1 MRSNQVRSVVVV
13 LNLVGL
19 MLLALGVMACDS
31 PPPTRAIPTF
41 APRATSTPLP
51 PAVKGS
57 IVKVT
62 RGTLD
67 QSLNLRGTV
76 RSAREAILVFKVRGS
91 IANIAVTAGEQVKQ
105 GAIIAQL
112 DDLQYDQEIVSA
124 KYEAD
129 KAAIY
134 LRQAQARL
142 AAYDARLDTIRN
154 LLPRYTEL
162 RDQYWQMY
170 RLKAPTAADH
180 ARALSEYNSYLNADA
195 DVRRL
200 TTEFN
205 TLNTDRQITALDIEL
220 YQKQLQYW
228 QQRVIYLQERY
239 ANAKLVAPFDGL
251 VVSIDRRVGEWVES
265 YEPIGTFA
273 DPKQLN
279 VEVNVPEADI
289 ASVSLGQTARIVL
302 DGFPDKTFAGKVR
315 EVASQASIHQGKN
328 VYRVLIGFDK
338 SAEVPATLRMGA
350 DVAFVRG
357 SKDNVLLVPTKAIQQ
372 DGLTAYVMVLRE
384 GKWERVPV
392 QVGANGTNYTEIVSG
407 LAEGEQ
413 ILVP

>member
-1 MRSNQVRSVVVV
+1 MSRLR
-13 LNLVGL
+13 LLIIGFITWLFFALLVT
-19 MLLALGVMACDS
+19 ACDS

-51 PAVKGS
+51 PAAKGT

-67 QSLNLRGTV
+67 QSLTLRGTV

-91 IANIAVTAGEQVKQ
+91 IANIAVNAGDQVKQ

-112 DDLQYDQEIVSA
+112 DDWQYDQDIISA

-142 AAYDARLDTIRN
+142 SSYNARIETINN

-162 RDQYWQMY
+162 RDQRWQIY

-180 ARALSEYNSYLNADA
+180 ARALAEYNAYLDADA
-195 DVRRL
+195 DVRRY
-200 TTEFN
+200 TTELN

-220 YQKQLQYW
+220 YQKQVQYW
-228 QQRVIYLQERY
+228 QQRVTYLQERY
-239 ANAKLVAPFDGL
+239 ASAKLVAPFDGL

-265 YEPIGTFA
+265 YEPIGTLA
-273 DPKQLN
+273 DPKQLI
-279 VEVNVPEADI
+279 VELNVPETEV
-289 ASVSLGQTARIVL
+289 ASVSIGQAVRVVL
-302 DGFPDKTFAGKVR
+302 DGFPDKNFTARVK
-315 EVASQASIHQGKN
+315 EIASQASIYQGKN
-328 VYRVLIGFDK
+328 VYRTLVTFNDL
-338 SAEVPATLRMGA
+338 SQVPATLRMGA
-350 DVAFVRG
+350 DVAFLRA
-357 SKDNVLLVPTKAIQQ
+357 SKENVLLVPTKAIQQ
-372 DGLTAYVMVLRE
+372 DGLAQYVTVLRQ
-384 GKWERVPV
+384 GNWERVPV
-392 QVGANGTNYTEIVSG
+392 QVGANSATHTEIMSG

>member
-1 MRSNQVRSVVVV
+1 MNRRSCIAGLS
-13 LNLVGL
+13 LIVGL
-19 MLLALGVMACDS
+19 FMLMMTACDS

-51 PAVKGS
+51 PAAKGT

-67 QSLNLRGTV
+67 QSLSLRGTV
-76 RSAREAILVFKVRGS
+76 RSTREAILVFKVRGS

-112 DDLQYDQEIVSA
+112 DDLQYDQDIVSA

-142 AAYDARLDTIRN
+142 SAYDARMETIKN

-180 ARALSEYNSYLNADA
+180 ARALSEYNAYLNADA
-195 DVRRL
+195 EVRRL

-228 QQRVIYLQERY
+228 QQRVAYLQERY

-265 YEPIGTFA
+265 YEPIGTLA

-289 ASVSLGQTARIVL
+289 ASVSLGQAVRVVL
-302 DGFPDKTFAGKVR
+302 DGFPDKTFAGKVK
-315 EVASQASIHQGKN
+315 EIASQASIYQGKN
-328 VYRVLIGFDK
+328 VYRVLVGFDK
-338 SAEVPATLRMGA
+338 PTEVPATLRMGA

-372 DGLTAYVMVLRE
+372 DGLTSYVMVLRE
-384 GKWERVPV
+384 GKWERVEV
-392 QVGANGTNYTEIVSG
+392 KVGANGNNQTEIVSG
-407 LAEGEQ
+407 LSEDEQ